1 MALRTIGYCGFDMLE
16 RLEKLEELLMARI
29 NEQTSLEKWD
39 YSLAIKIPHQ
49 IIKELNLKDN
59 QLLTVSVQG
68 DSIVLTPIEKQP
80 TNIHELFADWQDDGQ
95 RDREL
100 DWGPAMPN
108 EIVW

>member
-1 MALRTIGYCGFDMLE
+1 MTM
-16 RLEKLEELLMARI
+16 I

-39 YSLAIKIPHQ
+39 KSLAVRIPHQ
-49 IIKELNLKDN
+49 IIKELDWKDN

-80 TNIHELFADWQDDGQ
+80 TDIHELFAGWQDDGQ
-95 RDREL
+95 RESEL
-100 DWGPAMPN
+100 DWGKAMPN